1 MSRRPPRRVPAAS
14 CAALLL
20 VSALGC
26 ASGSGDGG
34 DPVDRSEYPGD
45 PYGVSEG
52 DVIADLAFET
62 PEGATFAL
70 SDVYENED
78 NKLLLLSTAA
88 GWCAPCREEQPALEE
103 RYGEWKEKGLAVVV
117 AIFEDSNYEVASAE
131 FVAQWRDQYA
141 LTFDV
146 VRDASFVLEPYYN
159 ADLTPMNMF
168 VDVDSMEILRIQTG
182 FDASAVDALI
192 ESQLD

>member
-1 MSRRPPRRVPAAS
+1 MSRRPTFAS
-14 CAALLL
+14 SRAIALFL
-20 VSALGC
+20 VVGASGC

-62 PEGATFAL
+62 PEGEAFAL

-117 AIFEDSNYEVASAE
+117 AIFEDSNYEEPTSE